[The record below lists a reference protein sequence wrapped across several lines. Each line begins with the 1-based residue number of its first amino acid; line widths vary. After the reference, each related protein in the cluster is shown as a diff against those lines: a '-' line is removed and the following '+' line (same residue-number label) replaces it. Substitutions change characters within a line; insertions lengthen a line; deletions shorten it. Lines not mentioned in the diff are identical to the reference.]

1 MKIGIA
7 TDHRG
12 AEIKKEVIKIL
23 KEKGYEINDY
33 SPVNTPTDDYIDFAI
48 ATCKAYL
55 NNEVEFGILLCRTG
69 IGMSIA
75 ANKIKG
81 IRCAKVAT
89 SEEAVLTRFD
99 NNSNVIALNYNY
111 PLDQII
117 ELITTFVESPF
128 SNEERHIRRVEKLAK
143 LEQTD
148 VI

>member
-12 AEIKKEVIKIL
+12 AEIKKEVIKVL
-23 KEKGYEINDY
+23 KEKGYEIHDY

-55 NNEVEFGILLCRTG
+55 NKEVDFGILLCRTV

-89 SEEAVLTRFD
+89 KEEAELTRFD

-111 PLDQII
+111 PLEQLCDLII
-117 ELITTFVESPF
+117 TFVESPF

>member
-12 AEIKKEVIKIL
+12 AEIKKEVIKNL
-23 KEKGYEINDY
+23 QEKGYEIHDY

-55 NNEVEFGILLCRTG
+55 NNEVDFGVLLCRTG

-89 SEEAVLTRFD
+89 KEEAELTRFD

-111 PLDQII
+111 PLEQIC
-117 ELITTFVESPF
+117 ELIETFVESPF
-128 SNEERHIRRVEKLAK
+128 SNEERHVRRVEKLAK

>member
-12 AEIKKEVIKIL
+12 AEIKKEVIEIL
-23 KEKGYEINDY
+23 KKRGYEIVDY
-33 SPVNTPTDDYIDFAI
+33 SPVNTPTDDYIDFAV
-48 ATCKAYL
+48 ATCQAYL
-55 NNEVEFGILLCRTG
+55 NNEVDFGVLLCRTG

-89 SEEAVLTRFD
+89 KEEAELTRFD

-111 PLDQII
+111 SLEQLE
-117 ELITTFVESPF
+117 ELIVTFVESPF
-128 SNEERHIRRVEKLAK
+128 SNEERHIRRVEKLSK
-143 LEQTD
+143 LEQAD

>member
-23 KEKGYEINDY
+23 EEKGYEIHDY

-48 ATCKAYL
+48 ETCKAYL
-55 NNEVEFGILLCRTG
+55 NNEVDFGVLLCRTG

-89 SEEAVLTRFD
+89 KEEAELTRFD

-111 PLDQII
+111 SLEQLA
-117 ELITTFVESPF
+117 ELIETFVESPF

>member
-1 MKIGIA
+1 MRIGIA

-12 AEIKKEVIKIL
+12 AEIKNKVIEVL
-23 KEKGYEINDY
+23 KKKGYDIHDY

-55 NNEVEFGILLCRTG
+55 SNEVDFGVLLCRTG

-89 SEEAVLTRFD
+89 KEEALLTRFD

-111 PLDQII
+111 SLNQLE

-143 LEQTD
+143 LEESD
-148 VI
+148 VC

>member
-23 KEKGYEINDY
+23 EGHGYEIHDY
-33 SPVNTPTDDYIDFAI
+33 SPVNTPTDDYIDFAVS
-48 ATCKAYL
+48 TCKAYL
-55 NNEVEFGILLCRTG
+55 NHEVDFGILLCRTG

-89 SEEAVLTRFD
+89 KEEAELTRFD

-111 PLDQII
+111 PLEQLE
-117 ELITTFVESPF
+117 ELIVTFVSSPF

-143 LEQTD
+143 LENTD
-148 VI
+148 VA

>member
-55 NNEVEFGILLCRTG
+55 NNEVEFGVLLCRTG

-89 SEEAVLTRFD
+89 TEEAVLTRFD

>member
-23 KEKGYEINDY
+23 KEKGYEIHDY

-55 NNEVEFGILLCRTG
+55 NSEVDFGVLLCRTG

-89 SEEAVLTRFD
+89 TEEAELTRFD